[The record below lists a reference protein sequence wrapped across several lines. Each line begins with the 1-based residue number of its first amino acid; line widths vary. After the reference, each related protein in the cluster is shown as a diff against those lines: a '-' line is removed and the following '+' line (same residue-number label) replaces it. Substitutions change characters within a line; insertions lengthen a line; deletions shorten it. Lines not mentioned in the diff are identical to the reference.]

1 LLKVSV
7 LTIRL
12 VMEESIGFLLGDVA
26 RLMRRRFDERARL
39 LGVTRA
45 QWKVLFTLS
54 RQEGL
59 NQGALAER
67 IEVEPITLCRMID
80 RLEEAGLVER
90 RRDPA
95 DRRAWRI
102 YLTERAHP
110 VIAELRTLADAL
122 FVHAMTGISEAD
134 HTHLAATLRTIH
146 ANLSGTDEREARH
159 G

>member
-1 LLKVSV
+1 MKA
-7 LTIRL
+7 
-12 VMEESIGFLLGDVA
+12 SIPFLIGDVA
-26 RLMRRRFDERARL
+26 RLMRRRFDERARR

-54 RQEGL
+54 REEGL

-102 YLTERAHP
+102 FLTGKAHP
-110 VIAELRTLADAL
+110 VIADLRALADDLTETAL
-122 FVHAMTGISEAD
+122 TEIDAAD
-134 HTHLAATLRTIH
+134 RDRLADTLRAIH
-146 ANLSGTDEREARH
+146 ANLSTRETTKEARH